1 MGLNGLGATDGVGG
15 SNALKRSFNLVC
27 EHRQKGVGDCVGHGH
42 TTASFGGEVQS
53 T

>member
-1 MGLNGLGATDGVGG
+1 MGLNDLGAADGLGRCNT
-15 SNALKRSFNLVC
+15 LKRSFDLVC